1 MNKPEDENLSN
12 MLDQPNKM
20 SSERQLIL
28 PKLEK
33 DFILSNNSEKENC
46 LRLRHKQNTINKNV
60 TANNIM
66 KNDVLLAS
74 SPNKTACLRNFYC
87 DSNSAE
93 ASGASYLNDGSTRLL
108 EMSSEKERFRR
119 NDCQVRSA
127 QLPSAVQEVDKNER
141 SLKAVENYHGSNW
154 EHRNEAMSSLCND
167 HAQKARINGK
177 IYFSCDLSDLSL
189 PSDHLSVDNICN
201 DLNERC
207 AKAVSINSGDNS
219 LASTLVEKQEI
230 DKATMSGAPATLKAD
245 FLTLPL
251 YNIPKNCVT
260 ANGTKRKVYQGDIAW
275 PISTNNNL
283 FRLCVWADR
292 GKFTNYL

>member
-33 DFILSNNSEKENC
+33 DFISLNNSEKENC

-66 KNDVLLAS
+66 KNDELLAF
-74 SPNKTACLRNFYC
+74 SPNKTTCLRNSYC

-93 ASGASYLNDGSTRLL
+93 APGASYLNDGGTRLL

-127 QLPSAVQEVDKNER
+127 QLPSTAQELDKNSR

-154 EHRNEAMSSLCND
+154 EHRNEATSSLCND
-167 HAQKARINGK
+167 QAQKARINAK

-189 PSDHLSVDNICN
+189 LGDHLLVDNICN
-201 DLNERC
+201 DLKERS

-230 DKATMSGAPATLKAD
+230 DNATMTGAPATLKAD
-245 FLTLPL
+245 FLTRPL

-260 ANGTKRKVYQGDIAW
+260 ATGTKRKVYQGDIAW